1 MRLERSQSGRRLIR
15 SQSAGSQPR
24 PHLVPKTD
32 EMPQMAENGDSAYLS
47 GDSSPST
54 PRRQPPELP
63 SSLGL
68 SIRLED
74 TDSGFKLD
82 VSRALS
88 QKPFSLETQCI
99 PDNSEVQTDA
109 KKSDED
115 QEQAGRAETPS
126 SDDIGHLITITS
138 STAVFVTGRFGD
150 IFEGKHE
157 TVGKVALKRP
167 RIGGSSEE
175 KDVIRNGTLLDYLK
189 ERPDIN
195 RVRLLCETASAI
207 NYLHENEVVHGDIK
221 ASNMLIDDEEHILLC
236 DFGLT
241 KLLHSRTSTAM
252 KRAGTIRWQSPELW
266 DDAPKTFES
275 DVYAFGMTIAESP
288 LLLSAFSTYLP
299 SSALP
304 SALLWTLIDGLGAWC
319 LVKIYR
325 ARVSASRAPVNP
337 KWEQLIGLL
346 YLLNPYLFLPNL
358 ARSTASLENAVALA
372 ALMFGAE
379 KRASGALL
387 LLAILTHIS
396 LHGILLLGP
405 VVLLL
410 LHSTGPASSLGQT
423 NEYPASRTAAK
434 LLAQYFGYMAL
445 LAGVST
451 IPIWN
456 ELRSA
461 WSLLLPDL
469 TPNPGLWWYFFT
481 EMFDHFRP
489 FFLVAFSMHPLTYL
503 IPVCTKFKH
512 DPLYAAFLLQ
522 GVVATFKPYPTL
534 ADPGLFV
541 VMFSLF
547 PEVFPYLRHPIVT
560 ILLHMHAALLL
571 PLFHSL
577 WLSQGTGNANFYY
590 ATTLVFGIAMAATM
604 MDAVWAGLRIGFGGK
619 PSGWEMVQT

>member
-1 MRLERSQSGRRLIR
+1 LTPLPSILRDDHQLASPLTSFSRLKEGI
-15 SQSAGSQPR
+15 
-24 PHLVPKTD
+24 
-32 EMPQMAENGDSAYLS
+32 YLS
-47 GDSSPST
+47 
-54 PRRQPPELP
+54 
-63 SSLGL
+63 
-68 SIRLED
+68 
-74 TDSGFKLD
+74 
-82 VSRALS
+82 
-88 QKPFSLETQCI
+88 
-99 PDNSEVQTDA
+99 
-109 KKSDED
+109 
-115 QEQAGRAETPS
+115 
-126 SDDIGHLITITS
+126 
-138 STAVFVTGRFGD
+138 
-150 IFEGKHE
+150 
-157 TVGKVALKRP
+157 
-167 RIGGSSEE
+167 
-175 KDVIRNGTLLDYLK
+175 
-189 ERPDIN
+189 
-195 RVRLLCETASAI
+195 
-207 NYLHENEVVHGDIK
+207 
-221 ASNMLIDDEEHILLC
+221 
-236 DFGLT
+236 
-241 KLLHSRTSTAM
+241 
-252 KRAGTIRWQSPELW
+252 RAGFNPYDGGLVRH
-266 DDAPKTFES
+266 
-275 DVYAFGMTIAESP
+275 SP

-325 ARVSASRAPVNP
+325 ARASASRTPVNP

-372 ALMFGAE
+372 AIMLAAE
-379 KRASGALL
+379 KRASAALL

-396 LHGILLLGP
+396 LHGILLLAP

-423 NEYPASRTAAK
+423 NEYPASRSGLK
-434 LLAQYFGYMAL
+434 LLAQYVGYMAL
-445 LAGVST
+445 LAGIST
-451 IPIWN
+451 MVCGDWKWV
-456 ELRSA
+456 ERTWGA
-461 WSLLLPDL
+461 FLLLPDL

-512 DPLYAAFLLQ
+512 DPLYAAFLIQ

-534 ADPGLFV
+534 ADPGLFI

-590 ATTLVFGIAMAATM
+590 ATTLVFGLAMAATV